1 MGKGLQGIGLPKY
14 QKGVVMN
21 TDILR
26 GKGSLRTPDDKELVA
41 DVVYH
46 VSEKPETEH
55 TERKWWGGFTFDRLI
70 AKGKYIVELED
81 GRKGACFLR
90 VNMQGGRGLITV
102 YNYSFEGSGSLI

>member
-1 MGKGLQGIGLPKY
+1 MGKGLPGIGLPKY
-14 QKGVVMN
+14 RKGVVMD

-26 GKGSLRTPDDKELVA
+26 GKGSLRTRDDKELVA

-70 AKGKYIVELED
+70 APSKYIIELED
-81 GRKGACFLR
+81 GRKGTCSLR
-90 VNMQGGRGLITV
+90 VNMQAGRGLITI
-102 YNYSFEGSGSLI
+102 YRYSFQGSGSLI